1 MIAIMKGR
9 KNKRRMPISSPRIN
23 MMLDSV
29 RGASKQLMR
38 DFNELQISNVKSDD
52 FINKTYSKSKQTI
65 CGCLHNYRQG
75 YGFLFEDD
83 LDQEIKDD
91 TYTWFIMP
99 IESKENF
106 SSCMV
111 YFTVSVCL
119 IHKNKV
125 VAAVVDVPALRE
137 TFWAEERKGAF
148 LEDSRFRHIRM
159 RVKSRNEGLIDVSG
173 NLLNKLLLDNS
184 NVRSIG
190 STVLGFAY
198 LAAGRHR
205 GIVYSGVNKY
215 KTLLGRLFLQESGG
229 RLVED
234 NGLIIAGNIE
244 LA

>member
-1 MIAIMKGR
+1 MST
-9 KNKRRMPISSPRIN
+9 SSPRVN
-23 MMLDSV
+23 VMLDSV

-38 DFNELQISNVKSDD
+38 DFNELQISNIKSSD
-52 FINKTYSKSKQTI
+52 FISKTYSKSKQAI

-75 YGFLFEDD
+75 YSFLFEDD
-83 LDQEIKDD
+83 VDQEVKDD

-106 SSCMV
+106 FSCIV

-119 IHKNKV
+119 IYKNKV

-137 TFWAEERKGAF
+137 TFWAEERRGAF

-159 RVKSRNEGLIDVSG
+159 RMKSRDGGLIDVSG
-173 NLLNKLLLDNS
+173 NLLDRLLPDNS

-190 STVLGFAY
+190 STVLGFVY
-198 LAAGRHR
+198 LAAGRHK

-215 KTLLGRLFLQESGG
+215 KTLLGKLFLQESGG

-234 NGLIIAGNIE
+234 NGLIVAGNIR